1 MSEEKENDLMPEW
14 DENEEDVLLQGQ
26 MWIYNFFMGNWQKM
40 LFGFGGV
47 LTIVL
52 VHGIYTESVVSVQ
65 RDVHSEIALV
75 KNELPEPNQM
85 AQYGLAPMDNP
96 SDTKRMESLRASA
109 KEAERIAG
117 EANGTAAWFA
127 WVEASKIWDRANE
140 PEASIAALKKAV
152 GLSSIGTDLQVT
164 GELLL
169 ASAHNDIGDLASAIQ
184 VLEATTSGDLGSLE
198 AQALINLAQLYQANS
213 EVDKA
218 KATLDKVQAAP
229 EPLLSTL
236 ATLQAQL
243 EG

>member
-1 MSEEKENDLMPEW
+1 MSEEKENELMPEW

-26 MWIYNFFMGNWQKM
+26 MWVYNFFMGNWQKM
-40 LFGFGGV
+40 LVGFGGV
-47 LTIVL
+47 LVIVL
-52 VHGIYTESVVSVQ
+52 VHGIYTESIIASQ

-96 SDTKRMESLRASA
+96 TDSKRMESLRASA

-127 WVEASKIWDRANE
+127 WVEAANIWERANE

-152 GLSSIGTDLQVT
+152 GLASIGTDLQVT

-169 ASAHNDIGDLASAIQ
+169 ASAHYDNGDIPSAIQ
-184 VLEATTSGDLGSLE
+184 VLEATTQGNMGSLQ
-198 AQALINLAQLYQANS
+198 AQALLNLAQLYQANADV
-213 EVDKA
+213 ENA
-218 KATLDKVQAAP
+218 KATLDKIQSAP
-229 EPLLSTL
+229 EPLLPTISM
-236 ATLQAQL
+236 LQAQL